1 MTQNNIAFTFASA
14 EVNKI
19 GQNFIK
25 LIEIFTGKLK
35 LKRLY
40 DQYLPKW
47 RTNPEALLDIDNIPD
62 DILLEAHQ
70 IRKNYFHMIM
80 FLWHYH

>member
-1 MTQNNIAFTFASA
+1 MKNNNIAFTFASA

-40 DQYLPKW
+40 DQYLKEN
-47 RTNPEALLDIDNIPD
+47 NPPENFWHDAVTKLQFSIN
-62 DILLEAHQ
+62 AT
-70 IRKNYFHMIM
+70 FHSKISI
-80 FLWHYH
+80 F